1 MFFTLIKYIFY
12 KLNLSF
18 PKFRNLMFKKSFT
31 FIKKSMQNR
40 IIISVSAIVAIVLLF
55 KFCEFKKSD
64 DSSINYNTN
73 LIQQQIVNVGK
84 LVVTEGHFSEVL
96 TYKNQEKYLLDM
108 LSFEKKA
115 LIIVNAD
122 VTVAYDLRKVTYN
135 IDEKN
140 KTITIRNIPKE
151 EIKIAPDI
159 QFYDVEQSKLNPFT
173 GDDYNK
179 INKSVKANLAKKIE
193 KSSLKTNAQNRLIS
207 ELSKILIL
215 TNTMGWKLQYEGK
228 VIENEKD
235 FNQKIKL

>member
-1 MFFTLIKYIFY
+1 MLRRIGIGIAVIGGIF
-12 KLNLSF
+12 
-18 PKFRNLMFKKSFT
+18 
-31 FIKKSMQNR
+31 
-40 IIISVSAIVAIVLLF
+40 LLF
-55 KFCEFKKSD
+55 KYCDFKKND
-64 DSSINYNTN
+64 DEDITYNTN
-73 LIQQQIVNVGK
+73 LIQQQILNVGK
-84 LVVTEGHFSEVL
+84 LVVTEGHFSEVI
-96 TYKNQEKYLLDM
+96 TYKNQQKYLLDM

-115 LIIVNAD
+115 LVVVNAD
-122 VTVAYDLRKVTYN
+122 VTVAYDLHKMKYD

-140 KTITIRNIPKE
+140 KTITIVSIPKE
-151 EIKIAPDI
+151 EIKISPDI

-228 VIENEKD
+228 VIESEKD
-235 FNQKIKL
+235 FGQKIKL

>member
-1 MFFTLIKYIFY
+1 M
-12 KLNLSF
+12 
-18 PKFRNLMFKKSFT
+18 R
-31 FIKKSMQNR
+31 NR
-40 IIISVSAIVAIVLLF
+40 IIISSIAVVVILLLF
-55 KFCEFKKSD
+55 KFCQFKKSD

-96 TYKNQEKYLLDM
+96 TYKNQEKYLLDL

-122 VTVAYDLRKVTYN
+122 VTVAYDLRKVTYD
-135 IDEKN
+135 IDEKT

-151 EIKIAPDI
+151 EIKISPDI

-179 INKSVKANLAKKIE
+179 VNKSVRANLAKKIA

-215 TNTMGWKLQYEGK
+215 TNTMGWKLQYKGK
-228 VIENEKD
+228 VIEDEKD

>member
-1 MFFTLIKYIFY
+1 MQKRILVFVGVIIAVVLAFKYCD
-12 KLNLSF
+12 
-18 PKFRNLMFKKSFT
+18 FKK
-31 FIKKSMQNR
+31 
-40 IIISVSAIVAIVLLF
+40 
-55 KFCEFKKSD
+55 EEDSD
-64 DSSINYNTN
+64 LNYNTN

-84 LVVTEGHFSEVL
+84 LVVTEGHFSEVV
-96 TYKNQEKYLLDM
+96 TYKNQQKYMMDI

-115 LIIVNAD
+115 LIVVNAD
-122 VTVAYDLRKVTYN
+122 VTVSYDLHQMKYD

-140 KTITIRNIPKE
+140 KTITILSIPKE
-151 EIKIAPDI
+151 EIKISPDI

-193 KSSLKTNAQNRLIS
+193 KSSLKSNAQNRLIS

-228 VIENEKD
+228 VIESEKD
-235 FNQKIKL
+235 FNQNIKL